1 MTDHSDYIK
10 YNYDI
15 IQSLKQ
21 VPMLNS
27 FEEKELQE
35 LLRLS
40 EIREYKSGVLI
51 FEEGT
56 YDGCIYY
63 LVHGTAKI
71 VKNGKEVSVL
81 KRAGDIF
88 GEMGVLD
95 GSVRSASVYAKDECL
110 CLAINITHIDSF
122 SVKNEFEV
130 KYRIYRGF
138 AEVLANRL
146 RVTTEELIR
155 VKEELE
161 KQNLVNSL
169 IEKSEELVKA
179 KEEIAKLKDQVKTL
193 GN

>member
-1 MTDHSDYIK
+1 MSDYIK

-21 VPMLNS
+21 VPMLSS

-40 EIREYKSGVLI
+40 EIREYKSGALI

-63 LVHGTAKI
+63 LVYGTAKI

-81 KRAGDIF
+81 KSAGDIF

-95 GSVRSASVYAKDECL
+95 DSVRSASVYAKYDCM
-110 CLAINITHIDSF
+110 CLAINIADIDSF
-122 SVKNEFEV
+122 SARNEFEV

-146 RVTTEELIR
+146 RVTTEELVR
-155 VKEELE
+155 TEEELE
-161 KQNLVNSL
+161 KQNLVNTL

-179 KEEIAKLKDQVKTL
+179 KEEITKLKNQIKTSK
-193 GN
+193 N